1 MPDEPDEM
9 FLDEEAGRLVR
20 PFTVSNGRTRPSTH
34 FDMLTLVMS
43 TGVRPTADLGPDHDH
58 VLSLCST
65 PVSVVELAALMKLPV
80 AVTKVLLSDLVQ
92 QEALTARAPRVI
104 EAATAA
110 NRETL
115 EAVLDGLR
123 ARL

>member
-1 MPDEPDEM
+1 MPDEQDEM
-9 FLDEEAGRLVR
+9 FLDEEAGRLIR

-43 TGVRPTADLGPDHDH
+43 TGVRPAADLGPDHDT